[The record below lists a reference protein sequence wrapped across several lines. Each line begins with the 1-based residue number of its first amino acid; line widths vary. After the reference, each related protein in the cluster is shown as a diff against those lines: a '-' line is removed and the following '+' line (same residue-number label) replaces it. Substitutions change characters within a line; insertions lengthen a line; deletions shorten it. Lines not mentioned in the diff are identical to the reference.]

1 MRGNTPEFS
10 QMDDRSD
17 QETMNALFNAFGDV
31 HGSAIMLPSGETI
44 ARTYDAQLTHEAV
57 ALVTVAENEID
68 LWWHPS
74 TGSRRG
80 ERQPMAFSSHMTRD
94 LTALTATLIGV
105 SGTGSIMGEQLA
117 RAGFGRIVAIDFD
130 RIETKNLNRILNST
144 TADAESNELKV
155 QVFSRAVASHRSD
168 CQVVAIEESVCTR
181 NAVEAA
187 ACGDIIFCCVD
198 SYEARMVAD
207 RIASAFLIPL
217 IDVGV
222 SIPTHSAPGQP
233 AAITDVCAR
242 VDYIHPGG
250 STLSDRGVYTPE
262 RLAAEALMVSDPDS
276 YRDQLEAGYFRGTIE
291 EAPAVISL
299 NMTAASIAFNEFVAR
314 TFPFRQ
320 ECNAPYAQTRFS
332 MADYSLILSEE
343 HDFDR
348 SENPI
353 LGRGSQPP
361 LLNLPQLG

>member
-1 MRGNTPEFS
+1 MKWPSTLAIQAAHYRQLQDHLFLGDGLEAAAILICRRTSIERTRYISLNVIPVPHSECVRTETRVTWPGELIEQAISQGESQEAVIFLVHSHPMGTPEFS

-222 SIPTHSAPGQP
+222 SIPTHV
-233 AAITDVCAR
+233 AAHRKLTTRAR
-242 VDYIHPGG
+242 
-250 STLSDRGVYTPE
+250 
-262 RLAAEALMVSDPDS
+262 
-276 YRDQLEAGYFRGTIE
+276 
-291 EAPAVISL
+291 
-299 NMTAASIAFNEFVAR
+299 
-314 TFPFRQ
+314 
-320 ECNAPYAQTRFS
+320 
-332 MADYSLILSEE
+332 
-343 HDFDR
+343 
-348 SENPI
+348 
-353 LGRGSQPP
+353 
-361 LLNLPQLG
+361 